1 MTDLLDAYGEVTK
14 AEMKT
19 DEGRRYPAAAYAY
32 VPDPDKSSTWKLR
45 LWSPEPGE
53 KETVAQIGAAV
64 AALGP
69 GGFRGNRVKIPADD
83 LPHVFERLYASKR
96 RPDVRESG
104 SGLGLAIVRE
114 LVQAMGGS
122 VWAESEPGG
131 GASLVVIQ
139 TLYHAFIGAVV
150 SSKDIGTNN

>member
-1 MTDLLDAYGEVTK
+1 MLGDPEQLEQVVRNLVENGLRYANSRLDVDLTETATGIQ
-14 AEMKT
+14 
-19 DEGRRYPAAAYAY
+19 
-32 VPDPDKSSTWKLR
+32 LR
-45 LWSPEPGE
+45 
-53 KETVAQIGAAV
+53 VV
-64 AALGP
+64 DDGP
-69 GGFRGNRVKIPADD
+69 GIPADD

-131 GASLVVIQ
+131 GASLVVQ
-139 TLYHAFIGAVV
+139 MPGVE
-150 SSKDIGTNN
+150 SSDAEE